1 MAGFFGRLGV
11 LGPLLAVVAV
21 VLVAVG
27 VMRLGQSAAPAE
39 TPAPGP
45 ISVIEACHLPG
56 SDVKDGATID
66 YQWQLIVRLDSPMES
81 ALLFASDSSR
91 FLCDATRGPDGTYA
105 SVITGGGGDL
115 EPGSPAALTYDD
127 GTIMSPGQ
135 TYPSQLVVGQ
145 VPAGTAWVDV
155 VTTDG
160 EHHDAT
166 IGNGWYMAWAAVVDS
181 NDEVVEIDAHDSTGK
196 VIASLADPSGLQA
209 GSSAE
214 PAST

>member
-11 LGPLLAVVAV
+11 LGPLLAVVAA

-27 VMRLGQSAAPAE
+27 VMRLAQPSAPAE

-45 ISVIEACHLPG
+45 VSVIEACQLPG
-56 SDVKDGATID
+56 SNVKAGATID
-66 YQWQLIVRLDSPMES
+66 YKWHLLVRLDSPMES
-81 ALLFASDSSR
+81 VLLFASGSNR

-105 SVITGGGGDL
+105 SVITSTGGGF
-115 EPGSPAALTYDD
+115 EPEPPAALTYDD

-155 VTTDG
+155 VTADG

-166 IGNGWYMAWAAVVDS
+166 IGNGWYMAWAAVVDPS
-181 NDEVVEIDAHDSTGK
+181 DRVVEIDAHDSTSK
-196 VIASLADPSGLQA
+196 IIASLADPNGL
-209 GSSAE
+209 GSSPE